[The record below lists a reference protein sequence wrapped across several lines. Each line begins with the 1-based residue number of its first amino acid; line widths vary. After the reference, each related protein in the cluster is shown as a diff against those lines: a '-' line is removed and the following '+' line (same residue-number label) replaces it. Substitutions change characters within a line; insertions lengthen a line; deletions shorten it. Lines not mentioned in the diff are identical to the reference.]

1 MLSKGTLDKIC
12 SARGCNGKGLYAIVW
27 SNPKIHTDRTK
38 TWLACEEHKDFL
50 TEYIA
55 LRSFPYEVK
64 TIDEL

>member
-1 MLSKGTLDKIC
+1 MLSKGTLDKVC
-12 SARGCNGKGLYAIVW
+12 SSRGCNNKGIYAIVW
-27 SNPKIHTDRTK
+27 ANPKIHTDRTK

-64 TIDEL
+64 NADEL